1 MRRFN
6 YEDNNEEYRKEV
18 DNFFRELGDESAVTP
33 DEYEAMMQEEQAYNN
48 LQYQLVRQE
57 LNHRLLR
64 TAVRMA
70 ENSFWWRFYSLGTRL
85 QMIDRAY
92 RKLKKLEEQSDAKI

>member
-18 DNFFRELGDESAVTP
+18 DNFFRDIGNESDITQE
-33 DEYEAMMQEEQAYNN
+33 EYEAIMREEQEYVD
-48 LQYQLVRQE
+48 LQHQIIRQE

-64 TAVRMA
+64 TAIRMV
-70 ENSFWWRFYSLGTRL
+70 ENSFWSRFYSFGTRL
-85 QMIDRAY
+85 QMIDKAY
-92 RKLKKLEEQSDAKI
+92 RKLKKLEEQSDA